1 MSVLLAVYFFTD
13 KFMETSFFDSALF
26 LYVILPL
33 LIFAIRIIDVTMDT
47 LRIVYISRGNKIIA
61 PLLGF
66 FEILVW
72 LTAITQIMKNLDNIA
87 CYIAY
92 AGGFATGNYLGL
104 ILEERLAIGYQLVRV
119 ITSKDSTPL
128 IEDLRNKGYG
138 VTSVWA
144 EGKNGKVHIIYS
156 ITQRSNIKDVI
167 ASINLFNPKAFYSI
181 EDIRSLNV
189 QHSLFSP
196 DFKQSYRHRWLR
208 RGRQVV

>member
-1 MSVLLAVYFFTD
+1 
-13 KFMETSFFDSALF
+13 MESSFFDSALF

-47 LRIVYISRGNKIIA
+47 LRIVYISRGNKMIA

-72 LTAITQIMKNLDNIA
+72 LTAITQIMKNLDNFA

-196 DFKQSYRHRWLR
+196 DFKQNYRHRWLR